1 MQYPFHPAS
10 KPVSGSAAQKLAEA
24 TKSVGSVVNERVLE
38 LMQRIAARRQQK
50 DA

>member
-1 MQYPFHPAS
+1 MQYPFHTVS
-10 KPVSGSAAQKLAEA
+10 KPVSGNEAQKLAEA
-24 TKSVGSVVNERVLE
+24 IQSVGSVVNEKALE